1 MGSVRKILVQIF
13 SRGRTSKECGQ
24 GPEMNTAAENPTS
37 FKSCAAKE
45 ANSTHGRNHLFFLFF
60 LSFFLIIIIIL
71 ETRIFKKKKK
81 KIISFSLF

>member
-13 SRGRTSKECGQ
+13 SRGRTSKEGGQ

-45 ANSTHGRNHLFFLFF
+45 ANSTHGRNNLFFSFF
-60 LSFFLIIIIIL
+60 LSYYYYYFRNPDFQKIY
-71 ETRIFKKKKK
+71 IF
-81 KIISFSLF
+81 ISFSYFND